1 MADHFTNRLALPY
14 PDIDDPAD
22 VPADMQQLAERLD
35 LLIPAGSGG
44 GLVLNRVTVGDVGMA
59 GQVRAGRAL
68 TAADFTALGLSAPRG
83 LWNLSDLSDAS
94 GNGRALTNKGGV
106 TFAPGIN
113 GIAATAA
120 QFTGSAAQA
129 LYIADTGAA
138 DPFRIGTGSWG
149 CWLRTAKRGTEQGT
163 LSKWGAT
170 GGLSWWLGVS
180 AANLAKVYMSS
191 IGTDLSNFVGVSDV
205 CDDRWHCVIV
215 THDGTVARLYV
226 DGALEANLA
235 FAAPMFGGAS
245 PLNIGASTA
254 DAGTAAG
261 SSHFGRV
268 DEAFVTAD
276 VLSDDQVRNLYCA
289 KLAHGYGAIPSGI
302 KLNVTRRKRGGAW
315 AVGDFPAQ
323 PLRLHNF
330 TAASLADQGS
340 NNTALT
346 NTFPALIVPV
356 AGADGVSSGGLSFGG
371 AHQGIGST
379 DAGMPVGLSAR
390 SYGCWFK
397 TGASLVAG
405 IIAWGT
411 YGHAEIITLTTGQVR
426 LDSGADLIVGP
437 FVCDGQWHCV
447 VVVEDNA
454 AGDGIKRKGYIDGRL
469 IGGSTALGAITLAGA
484 GKFRLGSTSDGAN
497 PFTGQIDGAFVSDA
511 AFTYVQVA
519 ALWAKGSQ
527 ALLPSPKNPGDHVEA
542 WDAAA
547 VYATFDGLETNA
559 QVDLGVAA

>member
-1 MADHFTNRLALPY
+1 
-14 PDIDDPAD
+14 
-22 VPADMQQLAERLD
+22 
-35 LLIPAGSGG
+35 
-44 GLVLNRVTVGDVGMA
+44 VTA
-59 GQVRAGRAL
+59 
-68 TAADFTALGLSAPRG
+68 
-83 LWNLSDLSDAS
+83 
-94 GNGRALTNKGGV
+94 
-106 TFAPGIN
+106 
-113 GIAATAA
+113 
-120 QFTGSAAQA
+120 
-129 LYIADTGAA
+129 
-138 DPFRIGTGSWG
+138 
-149 CWLRTAKRGTEQGT
+149 
-163 LSKWGAT
+163 
-170 GGLSWWLGVS
+170 
-180 AANLAKVYMSS
+180 
-191 IGTDLSNFVGVSDV
+191 
-205 CDDRWHCVIV
+205 
-215 THDGTVARLYV
+215 DGTAARLYV
-226 DGALEANLA
+226 DGVLEATA
-235 FAAPMFGGAS
+235 GAS
-245 PLNIGASTA
+245 GAAIGSSGPLNIGAYGA
-254 DAGTAAG
+254 DAGTNG
-261 SSHFGRV
+261 VTPHFGRV

-289 KLAHGYGAIPSGI
+289 KLAHGYGAIPSGV
-302 KLNVTRRKRGGAW
+302 KLNVTRRKRGAAW
-315 AVGDFPAQ
+315 AVADFPAQ

-346 NTFPALIVPV
+346 NTFPALIVAV